1 MQSITA
7 LAGETFRL
15 DSLNPAR
22 RSAVEKAMRRM
33 NNTLVFQA
41 YLIARLPI
49 AWIAGM
55 RLKHLSPEVCQATMP
70 YRWLSQNP
78 FRSIYFA
85 TQAMAAELS
94 TGALA
99 LLAVEGTRPAVA
111 MLVVG
116 LEATYSKKASSLVTF
131 TCSEGA
137 RLFEAVDHAMA
148 TGEGQTLTVE
158 TIGRLADGTEVSRFR
173 ITWSF
178 KQRKA

>member
-1 MQSITA
+1 MHSTSA
-7 LAGETFRL
+7 VAGEGFRL
-15 DSLNPAR
+15 DSLAPER
-22 RSAVEKAMRRM
+22 RDAMERAMRRM
-33 NNTLVFQA
+33 RSPFLFQA

-55 RLKHLSPEVCQATMP
+55 RLKSLSPEACQATMP

-116 LEATYSKKASSLVTF
+116 LEASYSKKASSKVTF
-131 TCSEGA
+131 TCTEGA
-137 RLFEAVDHAMA
+137 RLFDAVERAIA
-148 TGEGQTLTVE
+148 TGEGQTITVE
-158 TIGRLADGTEVSRFR
+158 TVGQLADGTEVSRFR